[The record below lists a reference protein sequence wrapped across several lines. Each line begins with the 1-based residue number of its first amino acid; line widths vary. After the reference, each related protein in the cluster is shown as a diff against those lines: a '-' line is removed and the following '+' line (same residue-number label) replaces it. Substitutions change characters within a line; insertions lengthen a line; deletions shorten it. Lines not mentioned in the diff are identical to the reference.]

1 MYTYLYSMYIC
12 KEKNNTD
19 SEPKDK
25 AYLPINHHTA
35 NVA

>member
-1 MYTYLYSMYIC
+1 MYIC

-19 SEPKDK
+19 SEPNDK
-25 AYLPINHHTA
+25 TYLPINHHTA